1 MLRLRVKELLEEQGR
16 SKYWLFKQMG
26 MSYQSISRMLNNQTQ
41 SIRFECMD
49 TLCQLFHCLSAF
61 SLLFAGALRVF

>member
-49 TLCQLFHCLSAF
+49 THCQLFHC
-61 SLLFAGALRVF
+61 SLQELFEYSDEE